1 VSTARASSTSLPSAV
16 AVGVIALAVYHL
28 AIAATMIFAPH
39 TFFTSIGP
47 FGAQN
52 DHYLRDTA
60 TFNLAFGVALLVAY
74 RRPSWRTPILAC
86 VTLQF
91 ALHTINHLA
100 DIGAAHPYWVGPF
113 DFASLLLATAALFW
127 LTRESTRPLEVQ
139 R

>member
-1 VSTARASSTSLPSAV
+1 MSTARASSTSLPSAV

-28 AIAATMIFAPH
+28 AIAATMIFVPH

-60 TFNLAFGVALLVAY
+60 TFNLAFGVALLIAY

-100 DIGAAHPYWVGPF
+100 DIGAAHPYWIGPF
-113 DFASLLLATAALFW
+113 DFASLALATAALAW

>member
-1 VSTARASSTSLPSAV
+1 MSTARASSTSLPSAV
-16 AVGVIALAVYHL
+16 AVGVIALAVYNL
-28 AIAATMIFAPH
+28 AIAATMIFLPH

-60 TFNLAFGVALLVAY
+60 TFNLAFGVALLIAY

-91 ALHTINHLA
+91 ALHTINHLT
-100 DIGAAHPYWVGPF
+100 DIGAAHPYWIGPF
-113 DFASLLLATAALFW
+113 DFASLALATAALIW
-127 LTRESTRPLEVQ
+127 LTRESTRRLEVH

>member
-1 VSTARASSTSLPSAV
+1 MSTARASSTSLPSAV
-16 AVGVIALAVYHL
+16 AVGVVALAVYHL
-28 AIAATMIFAPH
+28 AIAATMIFVPH

-60 TFNLAFGVALLVAY
+60 TFNLAFGVALLIAY

-100 DIGAAHPYWVGPF
+100 DIGAAHPYWIGPF
-113 DFASLLLATAALFW
+113 DFASLALATAALFW

>member
-1 VSTARASSTSLPSAV
+1 MSTARARSTPLSSAV
-16 AVGVIALAVYHL
+16 GVGVIALAVYHL
-28 AIAATMIFAPH
+28 AIAAMMIFVPH
-39 TFFTSIGP
+39 AFFTSVGP

-60 TFNLAFGVALLVAY
+60 TFNLAFGVALLIAY
-74 RRPSWRTPILAC
+74 RRPSWRTPILLC

-91 ALHTINHLA
+91 GLHTINHLA
-100 DIGAAHPYWVGPF
+100 DIGAAHPYWIGPF
-113 DFASLLLATAALFW
+113 DFASLALGTAALAW